1 MPFEERLTFDP
12 LLRKNGIPE
21 NVPKTPVGAVD
32 EAEALELNTL
42 AYSTCSKPVPGVNRG
57 CQHFYRCPFSYKG
70 KPSSEGGGPRRH
82 AFEVAMPGQPINR
95 WESECFDVVTRIEDI
110 EDNGGAVRVIADESE
125 TYEKVEGIYIKTFVD
140 DTGETRKVPAKE
152 GEYHYPN
159 VARGDMLVTKTVV
172 PFVRPDENR
181 DIATD
186 IVTARVVAKE
196 QERIRGKSFPEA
208 LGIDAGSTPLDK
220 RNSRGVR
227 GKAKSE

>member
-1 MPFEERLTFDP
+1 M
-12 LLRKNGIPE
+12 
-21 NVPKTPVGAVD
+21 
-32 EAEALELNTL
+32 
-42 AYSTCSKPVPGVNRG
+42 
-57 CQHFYRCPFSYKG
+57 
-70 KPSSEGGGPRRH
+70 
-82 AFEVAMPGQPINR
+82 
-95 WESECFDVVTRIEDI
+95 
-110 EDNGGAVRVIADESE
+110 
-125 TYEKVEGIYIKTFVD
+125 
-140 DTGETRKVPAKE
+140 
-152 GEYHYPN
+152 
-159 VARGDMLVTKTVV
+159 TKTVV